1 MKALQIVAAALGRS
15 IGGVQIRVD
24 PKASTASTNGK
35 TVILP
40 VLPAIASSQEQQDV
54 TLGLVCHEAFHIRY
68 TFWGKPRDHKPA
80 QIAYTP
86 FKKRL
91 ENALEDARIENLGF
105 ARYPGTRKFL
115 DRVVEHLKR
124 NRGFPAYPSVQ
135 EHPGNLVIFG
145 LLYHYRAN
153 FLGQDLAL
161 AATNWK
167 AAVVRIFGSDL
178 WNRAVS
184 IADAAVRASD
194 VDAPDGPWWAAEK
207 ISALLGSAADLPE
220 EAKKAALKAASAD
233 EGDLRSADLA
243 ESTSIPKSSSTTEKE
258 MPRLICHES
267 IANPQLDAAKQ
278 EANRIY
284 RTICGPLEA
293 KLWARSQ
300 GEEWV
305 SRTGTCGVVP
315 TAIYQAGTTGRVFRS
330 RVEGDTRSIAV
341 HLLVD
346 VSSSMSYEA
355 GSTHPP
361 RHWAN
366 AGALALT
373 RLFTSIGIQWGMSWF
388 NDTWIQ
394 GRNYS
399 NAPVHRNEPWHWDC
413 NGGTHLAPAMSHAG
427 VTLLD
432 VEADRKLLLVLTD
445 GAANEQETSTVDAE
459 LLRQGIETRYA
470 LIGRLGGFDFAGDR
484 VASGEADD
492 TAKTLI
498 AAFRSFV

>member
-15 IGGVQIRVD
+15 IGGVQIRVN

-40 VLPAIASSQEQQDV
+40 VLPAISSSQEQQDV

-68 TFWGKPRDHKPA
+68 TFWGKQRDHKPA

-86 FKKRL
+86 FKKHL

-115 DRVVEHLKR
+115 DQVVAYLKR
-124 NRGFPAYPSVQ
+124 TGGFLAYPDIN
-135 EHPGNLVIFG
+135 EHPGNLVIFA

-153 FLGQDLAL
+153 FLGQDLAQT
-161 AATNWK
+161 ARNWK
-167 AAVVRIFGSDL
+167 AAFVQAFGAAL
-178 WNRAVS
+178 WDPIVS
-184 IADAAVRASD
+184 IADAAVRASE

-207 ISALLGSAADLPE
+207 IAALLGSAADLPE
-220 EAKKAALKAASAD
+220 EAKQATLEATEAD
-233 EGDLRSADLA
+233 EDDLRSTDLA
-243 ESTSIPKSSSTTEKE
+243 ESTGIPSTQEESEKP
-258 MPRLICHES
+258 MPSLVCTTS
-267 IANPQLDAAKQ
+267 VSDSQLDAAKQ

-293 KLWARSQ
+293 RLWARSQ
-300 GEEWV
+300 GDEWV

-341 HLLVD
+341 HLLID
-346 VSSSMSYEA
+346 VSSSMSYVP
-355 GSTHPP
+355 GGTLPP

-373 RLFTSIGIQWGMSWF
+373 RLFTGIGIQWGISWF
-388 NDTWIQ
+388 NDTWIR
-394 GRNYS
+394 GRSYS
-399 NAPVHRNEPWHWDC
+399 NAPVHRNESWRWDC
-413 NGGTHLAPAMSHAG
+413 NGGTRLAPAMSHAG

-445 GAANEQETSTVDAE
+445 GAADEQETSTVDAE

-470 LIGRLGGFDFAGDR
+470 LIGRVGGFDFAGDR
-484 VASGEADD
+484 VASGWADD